1 MAIDRKHLLFC
12 ARIIQA
18 TLGPWSAFECLVYV
32 STTQLVP
39 PLVACANETWVPPPQ
54 VSVDVDT
61 WGRR

>member
-32 STTQLVP
+32 STTQLVR
-39 PLVACANETWVPPPQ
+39 PLVAWCQ
-54 VSVDVDT
+54 
-61 WGRR
+61 